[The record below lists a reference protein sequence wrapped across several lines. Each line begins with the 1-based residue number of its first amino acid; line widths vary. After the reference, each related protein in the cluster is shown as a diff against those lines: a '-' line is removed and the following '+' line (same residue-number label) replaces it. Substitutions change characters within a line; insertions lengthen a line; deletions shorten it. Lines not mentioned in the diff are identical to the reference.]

1 MILFDISFSKKNVTI
16 KKRMVRMEEYGFR
29 MEFIKY
35 GLFVDDVTIENIGNY
50 NIKDVRFIDGQG
62 RLISKENAIV
72 LLVNYIKLVS
82 REAFEKEDSGHGEKG
97 RFEKGNIVASKLIMC
112 VEEVYLLYKL
122 CGTMEKTARTLDVCR
137 QTIAKNVQQYQKY
150 LQK

>member
-1 MILFDISFSKKNVTI
+1 MVLFDISFSKKMYNLE
-16 KKRMVRMEEYGFR
+16 RMVIMEKKYGFR

-62 RLISKENAIV
+62 RFISKENAIV

>member
-1 MILFDISFSKKNVTI
+1 MEKK
-16 KKRMVRMEEYGFR
+16 YGFR

-62 RLISKENAIV
+62 RFISKENAIV

-97 RFEKGNIVASKLIMC
+97 RFEKGNIVASKFIMC